1 MNDQPPLPE
10 NPPPAAVTA
19 AGVTPAPTADA
30 RPRRALGRRIR
41 WWLLEGAL
49 LLAVFF
55 GVQAWF
61 TRDVVRGA
69 LPPLTGAVLGTSAPT
84 VQTWRESAGRDG
96 FVLYVWAT
104 WCGVCRAMEDNVD
117 ALARSGRL
125 LSVAMQSGASADVQ
139 RHLHARGH
147 DWATVNDPQGDI
159 ARVLGASAVPT
170 ILFVDRHG
178 HIRGVTRGYT
188 TTLGLRARLAWA
200 SLW

>member
-1 MNDQPPLPE
+1 MTDPA
-10 NPPPAAVTA
+10 PPPASQPSEAAATPARVTA
-19 AGVTPAPTADA
+19 TPDG
-30 RPRRALGRRIR
+30 RPSRTRWRRAR
-41 WWLLEGAL
+41 WWLLEAVL

-61 TRDVVRGA
+61 TRDVVRGE
-69 LPPLTGAVLGTSAPT
+69 LPPIPGAVLGTPHPT
-84 VQTWRESAGRDG
+84 VQAWRDDARNDA
-96 FVLYVWAT
+96 FMLYVWAT

-117 ALARSGRL
+117 ALARDARV

-147 DWATVNDPQGDI
+147 AWATVNDPDGAV
-159 ARVLGASAVPT
+159 ARTLGASAVPT
-170 ILFVDRHG
+170 LLFVDRHG
-178 HIRGVTRGYT
+178 RIRGVTRGYT

>member
-1 MNDQPPLPE
+1 MNDRTPHTE

-19 AGVTPAPTADA
+19 AGATPAPTADA
-30 RPRRALGRRIR
+30 RPQRTLGRRIR

-61 TRDVVRGA
+61 TRDVLRGE
-69 LPPLTGAVLGTSAPT
+69 LPPLPGAVLGTSTST
-84 VQTWRESAGRDG
+84 VQAWRESAGRDG
-96 FVLYVWAT
+96 FMLYVWAT

-117 ALARSGRL
+117 ALARSGPV

-200 SLW
+200 TLW